1 MLNLSKDF
9 TLKEWISGVL
19 LLVPSKLP
27 LLSRAQKG
35 SQLES
40 DEISFYTTKQIPRT
54 GVVKGQVEIGATSI
68 VVNEE
73 LAKRLTEGYILMYD
87 DELIKV
93 KSVNKDTKTL
103 TVERGYA
110 NTPRVLIK
118 NDAVIKILSK
128 AEAEGKITE
137 DFHKLEKVRST
148 NVAQTF
154 TKSIYVS
161 KDAAALQKKNY
172 VDMLNE
178 ERIGKVDEEGIEIN
192 TTLYYGRKKISD
204 DGRRTMGGWKE
215 AIINDGGV
223 VFGSDKNLTE
233 EQFENILV
241 AIATKQGKPTTIFLN
256 AVTKAKVFKKFKNA
270 VTATPES
277 QTNMKAGGILTGY
290 LSDAL
295 GYELKFEIDECVQNG
310 DIFVGI
316 GEPIIHTMRDVEENV
331 DVFFQNCKE
340 PSNSSV
346 INETLKTT
354 IVSEFQNAY
363 QDAYISNA
371 C

>member
-1 MLNLSKDF
+1 MLHLSKDF
-9 TLKEWISGVL
+9 NLKEWISAVI

-27 LLSRAQKG
+27 LLARAQKG
-35 SQLES
+35 SSLES

-54 GVVKGQVEIGATSI
+54 GVVKGQVEINGTAI
-68 VVNEE
+68 IVNEE
-73 LAKRLTEGYILMYD
+73 LASRLTEGYILMHG

-93 KSVNKDTKTL
+93 KSVDKQAKKL

-110 NTPRVLIK
+110 NTPAAVIK

-137 DFHKLEKVRST
+137 DFQKLEKVRST

-154 TKSIYVS
+154 TKSIHVS
-161 KDAAALQKKNY
+161 KDAARFQKKNY
-172 VDMLNE
+172 VNMLQE
-178 ERIGKVDEEGIEIN
+178 ERIGKSDEKGIEMN
-192 TTLYYGRKKISD
+192 TTLYYGRKKISE
-204 DGRRTMGGWKE
+204 DGRRTMGWWKE

-223 VFGSDKNLTE
+223 IFGANKDLTE
-233 EQFENILV
+233 EQFENVLV
-241 AIATKQGKPTTIFLN
+241 TVASKQGKPTTIFTN
-256 AVTKAKVFKKFKNA
+256 AVTKAKTFKKFKNA
-270 VTATPES
+270 VTATPDS
-277 QTNMKAGGILTGY
+277 QSNMKAGGILTGY

-295 GYELKFEIDECVQNG
+295 GYELKFEIDECVQTG
-310 DIFVGI
+310 DIFIGV
-316 GEPIIHTMRDVEENV
+316 GEPILHVMEDVEEGV

-340 PSNSSV
+340 PSNSSE

-354 IVSEFQNAY
+354 MTSEFQNAY

>member
-1 MLNLSKDF
+1 MLHLSKDF
-9 TLKEWISGVL
+9 NLKEWISSVI
-19 LLVPSKLP
+19 LLVPSRLP
-27 LLSRAQKG
+27 LLARAQKG
-35 SQLES
+35 TQLES

-54 GVVKGQVEIGATSI
+54 GVVEKQVEIAGTAI
-68 VVNEE
+68 QVNAE
-73 LAKRLTEGYILMYD
+73 LANRLTEGYILMHA

-93 KSVNKDTKTL
+93 KSVDKSSKTL

-110 NTPRVLIK
+110 NTPAALIK
-118 NDAVIKILSK
+118 KDAVIKILSK

-172 VDMLNE
+172 IDMLQE
-178 ERIGKVDEEGIEIN
+178 ERVGKIDEEGIEMN
-192 TTLYYGRKKISD
+192 TTLYYGRKKISE

-215 AIINDGGV
+215 AITTDGGV
-223 VFGSDKNLTE
+223 VFGADKNLTE
-233 EQFENILV
+233 EQFENVLV
-241 AIATKQGKPTTIFLN
+241 AIASKQGKPTTIFLN
-256 AVTKAKVFKKFKNA
+256 AVTKAKTFKKFKNA
-270 VTATPES
+270 VTATPDS
-277 QTNMKAGGILTGY
+277 QSNMKAGGILTGY

-295 GYELKFEIDECVQNG
+295 GYELKFEIDECVQTG
-310 DIFVGI
+310 DIFIGV
-316 GEPIIHTMRDVEENV
+316 GEPILHVMEDVEEKV
-331 DVFFQNCKE
+331 DVLFQNCKE

-346 INETLKTT
+346 INETLKST
-354 IVSEFQNAY
+354 ITSEFQNAY